1 MIDVTV
7 EKLEKDPHRNLKITP
22 FINNSHNKAKWE
34 TKNQTNIL
42 DNRELP
48 CNIICHILV
57 N

>member
-1 MIDVTV
+1 MIGVTV

-22 FINNSHNKAKWE
+22 FINNSHNKAKWG

-42 DNRELP
+42 DNCELP
-48 CNIICHILV
+48 CTIICDILV